1 VHNAADLLAKF
12 ARRFGSS
19 GALYRAPGRV
29 NLIGEHT
36 DYNDGFVFPAAIGF
50 SCYVAI
56 APRSDR
62 KLVIYSEA
70 YDAVVEAHLDAL
82 PPRATHHWSDYPLGV
97 ASVLEKSSLETSGHR
112 LSGANLYISSDVPV
126 GVGLSSSAAI
136 EVSVAYALLDVS
148 KHPID
153 RTRLALLCQRAEN
166 EFVGAR
172 VGIMDPFV
180 SCHGRAGHAL
190 LLDCRSL
197 EFRLVP
203 LPPNVQLVICNTMVK
218 HQLGASEYNTRRAEC
233 EEGVRRL
240 SAALPGIVALRDVTL
255 AQLEEHRVLLSDVI
269 YRRCRHIITENAR
282 VHAVVAA
289 LDGGKINELSSLM
302 AESQRS
308 MRDDYEISCPELD
321 IMVAIAANQPGVY
334 GARMTGGGFGGC
346 TINFVGAEHA
356 TTFQQ
361 HIAAE
366 YHAATGLP
374 PDIYIC
380 EASQG
385 AESIAPDDSSTK
397 VPQISAREEAKSRGS
412 VTSGSAAREQAP

>member
-1 VHNAADLLAKF
+1 MTNASDLLAKF
-12 ARRFGSS
+12 AHRFGSS
-19 GALYRAPGRV
+19 AALYRAPGRV

-36 DYNDGFVFPAAIGF
+36 DYNDGFVLPAAIDF
-50 SCYVAI
+50 SCQVAI
-56 APRSDR
+56 APRDDR
-62 KLVIYSEA
+62 KLVVYSEA
-70 YDAVVEAHLDAL
+70 FDATVEADLDAL
-82 PPRATHHWSDYPLGV
+82 PSRATHHWSDYPFGV
-97 ASVLEKSSLETSGHR
+97 ATILEKSGYR
-112 LSGANLYISSDVPV
+112 LSGANLYIASDVPV

-136 EVSVAYALLDVS
+136 DVSVGYALLDIS

-166 EFVGAR
+166 EFVGAH

-203 LPPNVQLVICNTMVK
+203 LPPNVQLVICNSMVK

-255 AQLEEHRVLLSDVI
+255 AQLEQHRALLSEVI

-282 VHAVVAA
+282 VHAAAAA
-289 LDGGKINELSSLM
+289 LGTGKISELSPLM
-302 AESQRS
+302 AESHRS

-321 IMVAIAANQPGVY
+321 IMVAIAARQPGVY

-346 TINFVGAEHA
+346 TINFVAAEHA
-356 TTFQQ
+356 AAFQQ
-361 HIAAE
+361 HIASE
-366 YHAATGLP
+366 YQAATGLR

-385 AESIAPDDSSTK
+385 AEAI
-397 VPQISAREEAKSRGS
+397 V
-412 VTSGSAAREQAP
+412 

>member
-1 VHNAADLLAKF
+1 MEYLPHAIRPQTEARILQLCDINSGTIVHTSAQLLAKF
-12 ARRFGSS
+12 KEHFASS
-19 GALYRAPGRV
+19 AALYRAPGRV

-50 SCYVAI
+50 SCHVAI

-62 KLVIYSEA
+62 RLVIYSEA
-70 YDAVVEAHLDAL
+70 YDTAVEADLDAL
-82 PPRATHHWSDYPLGV
+82 PQRGTHHWSDYPIGV
-97 ASVLEKSSLETSGHR
+97 ATILERAGYR

-136 EVSVAYALLDVS
+136 DVSVAYALLDIS
-148 KHPID
+148 RHPID
-153 RTRLALLCQRAEN
+153 RTRLALLCQRVEN
-166 EFVGAR
+166 EFVGAH
-172 VGIMDPFV
+172 VGIMDPFI

-240 SAALPGIVALRDVTL
+240 SAVLPGIVALRDVTL
-255 AQLEEHRVLLSDVI
+255 EQLEQHRQLLPDAI

-282 VHAVVAA
+282 VHAVAAA
-289 LDGGKINELSSLM
+289 LETGKIGELSPLM
-302 AESQRS
+302 AESHRS

-321 IMVAIAANQPGVY
+321 TMVAIAVKQPGVY

-346 TINFVGAEHA
+346 TINFVAADHA
-356 TTFQQ
+356 PAFQQ
-361 HIAAE
+361 HIAAD
-366 YHAATGLP
+366 YQAATGLR

-385 AESIAPDDSSTK
+385 AEAI
-397 VPQISAREEAKSRGS
+397 V
-412 VTSGSAAREQAP
+412 

>member
-1 VHNAADLLAKF
+1 VHTASELLAKF
-12 ARRFGSS
+12 TQHFAS
-19 GALYRAPGRV
+19 AATVYRAPGRV

-50 SCYVAI
+50 YCHVAI
-56 APRSDR
+56 APRADR
-62 KLVIYSEA
+62 KLVVYSEA
-70 YDAVVEAHLDAL
+70 FDATAEVDLDNL
-82 PPRATHHWSDYPLGV
+82 PARGSHHWSDYPFGV
-97 ASVLEKSSLETSGHR
+97 AAILQRTGFR
-112 LSGANLYISSDVPV
+112 LSGANVYIASDVPV

-136 EVSVAYALLDVS
+136 DVSVGYALLDIS

-153 RTRLALLCQRAEN
+153 RTRLAQLCQRVEN
-166 EFVGAR
+166 EFVGAH
-172 VGIMDPFV
+172 VGIMDPFI

-203 LPPNVQLVICNTMVK
+203 VPSNVQLVICNTMVK

-240 SAALPGIVALRDVTL
+240 SAVLPNIRALRDVSL
-255 AQLEEHRVLLSDVI
+255 HHLEEHRALLPEVI

-282 VHAVVAA
+282 VHAVAAA
-289 LDGGKINELSSLM
+289 LQTGKIAELAPLM
-302 AESQRS
+302 AESHRS

-321 IMVAIAANQPGVY
+321 IMVDLAVRQPGVY

-346 TINFVGAEHA
+346 TINFVAADHA
-356 TTFQQ
+356 AAFQKHMASDYQ
-361 HIAAE
+361 
-366 YHAATGLP
+366 AATGLR

-385 AESIAPDDSSTK
+385 AEAT
-397 VPQISAREEAKSRGS
+397 A
-412 VTSGSAAREQAP
+412 